1 MILER
6 NLAIYKQ
13 RYPQIILDN
22 QKISDDFQI
31 IPSKSGD
38 LTATYKGL
46 YIHSRHNPK
55 REATKQ
61 VSLINEADL
70 FVLGGFGLGYIC
82 EELIQKYPDKPI
94 VIFEPDINLFY
105 EVIKVKDISNILTN
119 SNVHFIINGSYSLI
133 KNFFI
138 PQKIK
143 RIEYIPLQNRIQ
155 ADSEYFSNLK
165 ETINIYLERMRVN
178 KNTLT
183 KFGKLWVK
191 NQCKN
196 IIHMGYENDISHIF
210 NKFNDI
216 PGIIVSA
223 GPSMELIIPYLKEL
237 KERFLILAVDTA
249 FKSLLEEGIEPD
261 FVMSIDSQYWNS
273 RHLDGSDSSKT
284 ILIAD
289 SSIQPSAI
297 RPFNNRV
304 FFTKSSFPLGTY
316 FENARA
322 PFPKIASGGS
332 VSTNIWD
339 FAHKLGLKEI
349 YFIGQD
355 LGFPGNITHYKNSYF
370 EKNMLNNS
378 TKINSIENQ
387 SFKYIYSGY
396 PSYVTSNSGSKI
408 LSDKRMDIYIKWFK
422 EKLNIGRYTN
432 CFNLS
437 PDGCKIEGME
447 YKDIAPL
454 VSYKN
459 VRQDINS
466 ILESLTTDKP
476 NYYLPSIL
484 SHATTFKDAL
494 LDVTENA
501 KRAFD
506 LSRVIETKYLKKLN
520 LSKELQELDDLDN
533 AIINSKYSQT
543 LSFIIEP
550 FINSISESDNK
561 NPFEALKTSQSLY
574 IKLYNTG
581 NLHIKHINQSIKK
594 LKKILK

>member
-1 MILER
+1 MILDR
-6 NLAIYKQ
+6 NLAIYNQ
-13 RYPQIILDN
+13 RYPDFNIESLT
-22 QKISDDFQI
+22 SDCDFQVT
-31 IPSKSGD
+31 PSKSGD
-38 LTATYKGL
+38 PTAIYKGL
-46 YIHSRHNPK
+46 YLHSRHNPK
-55 REATKQ
+55 REALKQ
-61 VSLINEADL
+61 ASLIKEADL
-70 FVLGGFGLGYIC
+70 YVLGGFGLGYLC
-82 EELIQKYPDKPI
+82 EELLQKYPDKPI
-94 VIFEPDINLFY
+94 VIFEPDAEIFY
-105 EVIKVKDISNILTN
+105 EVIKSKDITN
-119 SNVHFIINGSYSLI
+119 LLINNNVHFIVNGSYSLI

-155 ADSEYFSNLK
+155 DSSEYFSNLK
-165 ETINIYLERMRVN
+165 EAISLYLERMRVN
-178 KNTLT
+178 RNTLN

-196 IIHMGYENDISHIF
+196 IIHMGYENDISLIF
-210 NKFNDI
+210 DKFNDI
-216 PGIIVSA
+216 PGIIVAA
-223 GPSMELIIPYLKEL
+223 GPSMELIIPHLKEL

-249 FKSLLEEGIEPD
+249 YKSLLEEGIEPD
-261 FVMSIDSQYWNS
+261 FVMSIDSQYWNA
-273 RHLDGSDSSKT
+273 RHLDGTNSSKT

-297 RPFNNRV
+297 RPFNERV

-316 FENARA
+316 FESARA

-378 TKINSIENQ
+378 TKTDSIENQ

-396 PSYVTSNSGSKI
+396 PNHVTSNSGNKI

-422 EKLNIGRYTN
+422 EKLSLGRYTN

-437 PDGCKIEGME
+437 PNGCRIDGMDYREIE
-447 YKDIAPL
+447 PL
-454 VSYKN
+454 LSYKN
-459 VRQDINS
+459 VRHEINS
-466 ILESLTTDKP
+466 ILETLKTDKP
-476 NYYLPSIL
+476 NFYLPSIFNYGT
-484 SHATTFKDAL
+484 SFKNAL
-494 LDVTENA
+494 VDVTENA

-506 LSRVIETKYLKKLN
+506 LSCIIEAKYLKRQD
-520 LSKELQELDDLDN
+520 LSKELQELDTIDN

-561 NPFEALKTSQSLY
+561 DPFDALKTSQSLY
-574 IKLYNTG
+574 KKLFRTG
-581 NLHIKHINQSIKK
+581 NLHIKHIDQSIKK
-594 LKKILK
+594 LEKILK